1 MNSKKIIYVVVILW
15 AVVFVL
21 PIMMALN
28 VEGPRNI
35 DTGFERLDILAR
47 GQMFALALAIMSG
60 AAAFLVKDLSF
71 RQKAIGLA
79 PLTVTILI
87 VAGLFLFAFLRSD
100 DIAAPIEQSRTPT
113 TPVAEPVPVAPAE
126 N

>member
-1 MNSKKIIYVVVILW
+1 MNSKKVIYVLVILW
-15 AVVFVL
+15 AVVFAL

-35 DTGFERLDILAR
+35 DTGFERLDIIAR
-47 GQMFALALAIMSG
+47 GQTFALALAIMSG

-79 PLTVTILI
+79 PLIVTILI

-100 DIAAPIEQSRTPT
+100 DIAAPIEQSLTPT